1 MCIYEKMWLQR
12 ESSAIA
18 DALTCVRIGSSKT
31 AGCNGGKTGLAVLGR
46 YNEASRQ
53 SRAAQVMII
62 IFPTIDCRMVEVFF
76 CYVFTREG
84 KRANTNSD
92 HFLLDDDDVSRMDE
106 LIRTYVTTGEMTYE
120 RGDASDEYDDHWA
133 VSIKDFENEDDFDV
147 FWAESVSRMP
157 VHPRTFRDTAG
168 KPFHKHPSLRLLT

>member
-92 HFLLDDDDVSRMDE
+92 HFLLDDDDVSRMNE
-106 LIRTYVTTGEMTYE
+106 LIRTYVTTGEMTM
-120 RGDASDEYDDHWA
+120 SW
-133 VSIKDFENEDDFDV
+133 
-147 FWAESVSRMP
+147 
-157 VHPRTFRDTAG
+157 
-168 KPFHKHPSLRLLT
+168 